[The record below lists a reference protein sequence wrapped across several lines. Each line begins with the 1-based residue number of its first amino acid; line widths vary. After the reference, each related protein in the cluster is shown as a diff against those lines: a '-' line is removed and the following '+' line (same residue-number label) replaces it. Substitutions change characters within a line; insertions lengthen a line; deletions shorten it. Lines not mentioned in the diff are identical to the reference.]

1 MRKKGGFLSGLQ
13 MKIGGWIEGAWSMA
27 LLVLLFSPCAMGM
40 IIVIALAPGINRN
53 SDKILQEGEVYL
65 HWLFLLISEYA
76 TVLFIFL
83 FFLAILAYLAI
94 SNLSRAAGHAATV
107 IAKVYLP
114 SPQLPAPQVT
124 YNVGAPSQEIQ
135 ATPVL
140 SAPMGERPALPAPA
154 ATPAAKIAKTIKG
167 LGLAA
172 VVTELAKGPQV
183 ITYGLTPEEKKNGRL
198 TTVQELKG
206 KSDDIALAL
215 KAQSIRFYLHEGYLA
230 LEVPRKKREY
240 VSLFELF
247 STQEWRNGEASVP
260 LALGKDTFGNWIVGD
275 LAKLPHLL
283 TGGTTGGGKSVA
295 LNGILCGLLHHFGS
309 EQLILKLIDPK
320 RGVEFSTFADFGELI
335 TEAEEFKPLLKSL
348 IKEMEERYNL
358 LSAAKK
364 KNIQS
369 YNKVASVPMAY
380 IIVAIDEYG
389 DIVLSED
396 VEQEMIKL
404 AQKSR
409 ATGIHFIL
417 ATQRPDKDIVTG
429 PIKANFP
436 GRLALK
442 TADKINAG
450 IILDAGGAEA
460 LAGWGDALYKG
471 DDSSIRR
478 VQVGYASDREIEAF
492 LGSESVRN
500 RWGLVPNQARTKPE
514 PRQNQAR
521 TSSEPT
527 RTSSEPTRTVREPAE
542 LANRLRLAGDSEE
555 EIARQLAIQC
565 RHWARTPLLEFVTM
579 ERKKFLRLTKEA
591 RMGVSNGHDKEK
603 NHA

>member
-1 MRKKGGFLSGLQ
+1 MIDADANTGFW
-13 MKIGGWIEGAWSMA
+13 MFAWWM
-27 LLVLLFSPCAMGM
+27 C
-40 IIVIALAPGINRN
+40 I
-53 SDKILQEGEVYL
+53 
-65 HWLFLLISEYA
+65 
-76 TVLFIFL
+76 
-83 FFLAILAYLAI
+83 
-94 SNLSRAAGHAATV
+94 
-107 IAKVYLP
+107 
-114 SPQLPAPQVT
+114 
-124 YNVGAPSQEIQ
+124 
-135 ATPVL
+135 
-140 SAPMGERPALPAPA
+140 
-154 ATPAAKIAKTIKG
+154 
-167 LGLAA
+167 
-172 VVTELAKGPQV
+172 
-183 ITYGLTPEEKKNGRL
+183 GRL
-198 TTVQELKG
+198 G
-206 KSDDIALAL
+206 ISLAMPPMNMG
-215 KAQSIRFYLHEGYLA
+215 AIR
-230 LEVPRKKREY
+230 
-240 VSLFELF
+240 
-247 STQEWRNGEASVP
+247 
-260 LALGKDTFGNWIVGD
+260 
-275 LAKLPHLL
+275 
-283 TGGTTGGGKSVA
+283 
-295 LNGILCGLLHHFGS
+295 
-309 EQLILKLIDPK
+309 
-320 RGVEFSTFADFGELI
+320 
-335 TEAEEFKPLLKSL
+335 
-348 IKEMEERYNL
+348 
-358 LSAAKK
+358 
-364 KNIQS
+364 
-369 YNKVASVPMAY
+369 SVPMAY